1 MTKIKLI
8 ILLSILYSGMFGQR
22 NFSLAEA
29 IDYALSENSK
39 MKQASLN
46 AEDASLSV
54 REFKSIGIPQ
64 INGKI
69 NYQYYIAVP
78 QQPIVDFITPS
89 IYQVLFDENVI
100 PEKDLGPP
108 RTSSISFFQPNNL
121 SGSLEVNS
129 LLFDGSYLYGLKAA
143 KLYKELSVKQIKITE
158 QEIRANV
165 TKAYLGTLIAI
176 ETRKFFQD
184 NLGII
189 QKSLNDAE
197 KMYENG
203 FVESLDVDRL
213 TLSRDKINLELQK
226 IDHVI
231 EINKNLLKFQMEFPL
246 QDSIIL
252 TDKFDEINQ
261 ELLPNGLVDKP
272 SINYNDRAEYDVLNT
287 NIQLN
292 ELNVKRIKAGRY
304 PSARAFANLQ
314 SSLQRENLFDSNET
328 GWLTSAFVGL
338 GINLPIYDGGTIS
351 AQSERAKVNLEN
363 LKIEREDFE
372 NSIQL
377 VAENAWLQYQSA
389 KMEVETNKKS
399 LEISQRIFNK
409 SNIKFQ
415 EGIGSSIEL
424 QQAESDLYIYQN
436 NYINAIYGQVKAA
449 VDLLEALGKL

>member
-1 MTKIKLI
+1 
-8 ILLSILYSGMFGQR
+8 MFGQR

>member
-22 NFSLAEA
+22 NFSLSEA

-314 SSLQRENLFDSNET
+314 SSLQRENLLDSNET

>member
-22 NFSLAEA
+22 NFSLSEA

-449 VDLLEALGKL
+449 VDLLEALGRL

>member
-22 NFSLAEA
+22 NFSLSEA

>member
-22 NFSLAEA
+22 NFSLSEA

-314 SSLQRENLFDSNET
+314 SSLQRENLFDNNET